1 MFINLLKKSIYLA
14 KYIAINLSICLS
26 SGWNIQMEKK
36 RYEIL
41 CLLKT
46 FDSSWEKNKSQ
57 IWENETISDKKEKD
71 KEI

>member
-26 SGWNIQMEKK
+26 SGWNIQ
-36 RYEIL
+36 
-41 CLLKT
+41 LKT